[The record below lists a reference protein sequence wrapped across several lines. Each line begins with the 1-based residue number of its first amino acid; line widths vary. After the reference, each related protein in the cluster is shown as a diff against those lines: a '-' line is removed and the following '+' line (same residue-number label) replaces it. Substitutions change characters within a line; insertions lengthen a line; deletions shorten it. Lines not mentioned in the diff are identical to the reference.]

1 MSQGQSKVNV
11 ITKIILLF
19 GASLALMCGAA
30 LTPSTTRMM
39 EAFET
44 VPNAALWISLI
55 LTLPALFVVLS
66 GPVSGFLTDRF
77 GRKKVLV
84 SALFLCGLSGSAGF
98 LLPSLWMILVSRAL
112 VGLGIAGVTT
122 ATNALISDLF
132 EGPSRERFMG
142 FQSAITGFNGVV
154 FLILGGILSDINWH
168 LAFLAY
174 LPLLVLFPLAWIFI
188 REPLTIKQHGDEI
201 IEAKLHLDRKKV
213 FIFAVTFL
221 SQFAFVTVPIFI
233 GYYLIGLLG
242 ANSTMVGIVG
252 AISNAAAFLI
262 GLIYGRIRQ
271 RMSFQNIFLISG
283 LLMGLGLLAMGLAKS
298 WFLIILAEVILG
310 VCVGLN
316 LSNLP
321 TWLASEVSPFVRG
334 RANGIYVSMLYFGQ
348 FAGSILFTPLS
359 QITGYPT
366 VYFIVS
372 GLSVLTGLGVMSL
385 PREARMP
392 DRTD

>member
-233 GYYLIGLLG
+233 GYYMIGLLG

-252 AISNAAAFLI
+252 ANSNAAAFLI

>member
-1 MSQGQSKVNV
+1 VSQGQSKVNV

-98 LLPSLWMILVSRAL
+98 LLSSLWMILVSRAL

-132 EGPSRERFMG
+132 EGPARERFMG

-188 REPLTIKQHGDEI
+188 REPLAIKQHGDEI
-201 IEAKLHLDRKKV
+201 IEAKLQLDRKKV

>member
-1 MSQGQSKVNV
+1 MVREQTKVNV

-19 GASLALMCGAA
+19 GATLALMCGAA
-30 LTPSTTRMM
+30 LTPSTTRMKA
-39 EAFET
+39 AFEA
-44 VPNAALWISLI
+44 VPNAGLWISLI
-55 LTLPALFVVLS
+55 LTLPALFVVLG

-98 LLPSLWMILVSRAL
+98 LLTSLWMILISRAL
-112 VGLGIAGVTT
+112 VGIGIAGVTT

-142 FQSAITGFNGVV
+142 YQSAITGFNGVV

-188 REPLTIKQHGDEI
+188 REPLAIKQHGDEI
-201 IEAKLHLDRKKV
+201 IEAKLQLDRKKV
-213 FIFAVTFL
+213 FIFAATFL

-252 AISNAAAFLI
+252 AISNAAAFLV

-271 RMSFQNIFLISG
+271 RASFQNIFLMAALLLGSG
-283 LLMGLGLLAMGLAKS
+283 LLIMGLAKS

-334 RANGIYVSMLYFGQ
+334 RANGIYVSMMYFGQ
-348 FAGSILFTPLS
+348 FAGSVLLTPLS

-366 VYFIVS
+366 VFFIVS
-372 GLSVLTGLGVMSL
+372 GLSVLTGLGLLFL
-385 PREARMP
+385 PREARML

>member
-1 MSQGQSKVNV
+1 VSQGQSKVNV

>member
-1 MSQGQSKVNV
+1 MTQKRTKVIV

-19 GASLALMCGAA
+19 GATLALMCGAA

-39 EAFET
+39 AEFEA
-44 VPNAALWISLI
+44 VPNAGLWISMI
-55 LTLPALFVVLS
+55 LTLPALFVVIG
-66 GPVSGFLTDRF
+66 GPISGFLTDRF

-98 LLPSLWMILVSRAL
+98 LLDSLLAILVSRAL

-142 FQSAITGFNGVV
+142 YQSAITGFNGVV

-168 LAFLAY
+168 YAFLAY
-174 LPLLVLFPLAWIFI
+174 LPLLILFPLAWIFI
-188 REPLTIKQHGDEI
+188 HEPAAIKQHGDEI
-201 IEAKLHLDRKKV
+201 IEAKLQLDRKKT
-213 FIFAVTFL
+213 FIFAVTFF

-262 GLIYGRIRQ
+262 GLIYGRIKQ
-271 RMSFQNIFLISG
+271 RMSFRNIFLISG
-283 LLMGLGLLAMGLAKS
+283 LLMGLGLLIMGLAHT

-321 TWLASEVSPFVRG
+321 TWLASEVSPYVRG

-348 FAGSILFTPLS
+348 FAGSVLFTPLS
-359 QITGYPT
+359 QITGYAT
-366 VYFIVS
+366 IYFIVS

-385 PREARMP
+385 PRETRVF
-392 DRTD
+392 DQTD

>member
-11 ITKIILLF
+11 ITKIVLLF
-19 GASLALMCGAA
+19 GATLALMCGAS
-30 LTPSTTRMM
+30 LTPSTTAMM
-39 EAFET
+39 AEYEN
-44 VPNAALWISLI
+44 VSNAALWISLI
-55 LTLPALFVVLS
+55 LTLPALFVVLG

-98 LLPSLWMILVSRAL
+98 LLSSLWMILVSRAL

-132 EGPSRERFMG
+132 EGPARERFMG

-154 FLILGGILSDINWH
+154 FLILGGILADINWH
-168 LAFLAY
+168 YAFLAY

-188 REPLTIKQHGDEI
+188 REPLAIKQYGDEI
-201 IEAKLHLDRKKV
+201 IEAKLQLDRKKV

-242 ANSTMVGIVG
+242 ANNTMVGIVG

-271 RMSFQNIFLISG
+271 RMSFQNIFLIAAILLGSG
-283 LLMGLGLLAMGLAKS
+283 LFILGLAKS

-348 FAGSILFTPLS
+348 FAGSVLFTPLS
-359 QITGYPT
+359 QTTGYPT

-372 GLSVLTGLGVMSL
+372 GLSVLTGLGVMFL

>member
-1 MSQGQSKVNV
+1 MTQEQTKVNG

-19 GASLALMCGAA
+19 GATLALMCGAA
-30 LTPSTTRMM
+30 LTPSTTKMM
-39 EAFET
+39 EAFEA
-44 VPNAALWISLI
+44 VPNAGLWISMI
-55 LTLPALFVVLS
+55 LTLPALFVVIG
-66 GPVSGFLTDRF
+66 GPISGFLADRF

-84 SALFLCGLSGSAGF
+84 SALFLCGVSGSAGY
-98 LLPSLWMILVSRAL
+98 LLNSLWALLFSRAL

-132 EGPSRERFMG
+132 EGPARERFMG
-142 FQSAITGFNGVV
+142 YQSAITGFNGVV
-154 FLILGGILSDINWH
+154 FLILGGFLSDINWH

-174 LPLLVLFPLAWIFI
+174 SPLLVLFPLAWIFI
-188 REPLTIKQHGDEI
+188 HEPTAIKQHVDEI
-201 IEAKLHLDRKKV
+201 IEAKLKLDRKKN

-262 GLIYGRIRQ
+262 GLVYGRIKQ

-283 LLMGLGLLAMGLAKS
+283 LLMGLGLLAMGFAKT

-385 PREARMP
+385 PRETRMN
-392 DRTD
+392 DKTD

>member
-1 MSQGQSKVNV
+1 MTQKQAKVNG

-19 GASLALMCGAA
+19 GATLALMCGAA

-44 VPNAALWISLI
+44 IPNAGLWISLI
-55 LTLPALFVVLS
+55 LTLPALFVVIG
-66 GPVSGFLTDRF
+66 GPISGFLTDRF

-98 LLPSLWMILVSRAL
+98 LLDSLWAILASRAL

-132 EGPSRERFMG
+132 EGPARERFMG
-142 FQSAITGFNGVV
+142 YQSAITGFNGVV
-154 FLILGGILSDINWH
+154 FLILGGILSDINWR

-174 LPLLVLFPLAWIFI
+174 SPLLVLFPLAWIFI
-188 REPLTIKQHGDEI
+188 HEPIAIKPHGDEI
-201 IEAKLHLDRKKV
+201 IEAKLKLDRKKN
-213 FIFAVTFL
+213 FIFTVTFL

-233 GYYLIGLLG
+233 GYYLIGLLE
-242 ANSTMVGIVG
+242 ANSTTVGIVG

-262 GLIYGRIRQ
+262 GLVYGRIRK

-283 LLMGLGLLAMGLAKS
+283 LLMGLGLLAMGLAKT

-348 FAGSILFTPLS
+348 FAGSVLFTPLS

-385 PREARMP
+385 PRETRVP
-392 DRTD
+392 D

>member
-1 MSQGQSKVNV
+1 MLQGQSKVNV

-132 EGPSRERFMG
+132 EGPARERFMG

-188 REPLTIKQHGDEI
+188 REPLSIKQHGDEI
-201 IEAKLHLDRKKV
+201 IEAKLQLDRKKV
-213 FIFAVTFL
+213 FIFAITFL

>member
-1 MSQGQSKVNV
+1 MLQGLPKVNV

-132 EGPSRERFMG
+132 EGPARERFMG

-188 REPLTIKQHGDEI
+188 REPLSIKQHGDEI
-201 IEAKLHLDRKKV
+201 IEAKLQLDRKKV

-372 GLSVLTGLGVMSL
+372 GLSVLTGLGVMFL